1 MYLRGRTF
9 RCKSE
14 LLHRSAGF
22 TLPELVVTLA
32 VIGILAAVMI
42 PRFAQKSD
50 FDAFGYAEQ
59 TREALRFAQK
69 SAIAKRRL
77 VCVAIASNTIS
88 IQFASAF
95 GVNACNT
102 ALINPATGKAYGIT
116 SQDAAPSGVS
126 ITALSFNFDALGHP
140 SFAANQTLTVT
151 GGSATQSIIIEAETG
166 YVH

>member
-1 MYLRGRTF
+1 MYPRGRKF
-9 RCKSE
+9 RCESG

-22 TLPELVVTLA
+22 TLPELVVTLV
-32 VIGILAAVMI
+32 VIGILAAVVI

-77 VCVAIASNTIS
+77 VCVAIASNSIS

-95 GVNACNT
+95 GASSCNT
-102 ALINPATGKAYGIT
+102 ALINPATGKAYGLA

-126 ITALSFNFDALGHP
+126 INALSFNFDALGRP
-140 SFAANQTLTVT
+140 SFTANQTLNVA
-151 GGSATQSIIIEAETG
+151 GGSTTQSIIIEAETG

>member
-1 MYLRGRTF
+1 M
-9 RCKSE
+9 KSGSCFAQISH
-14 LLHRSAGF
+14 LPKRSEGF
-22 TLPELVVTLA
+22 TLPELVVTL
-32 VIGILAAVMI
+32 VILGILAAVII

-77 VCVAIASNTIS
+77 MCVAIASNSIS

-95 GVNACNT
+95 GASSCNT
-102 ALINPATGKAYGIT
+102 ALINPATGKAYGVA
-116 SQDAAPSGVS
+116 SQDTAPSGVS
-126 ITALSFNFDALGHP
+126 ITALSFNFDALGRP
-140 SFAANQTLTVT
+140 NFAANQTLTVT

>member
-1 MYLRGRTF
+1 MRSGSS
-9 RCKSE
+9 CAQKSH
-14 LLHRSAGF
+14 LPKRSGGF
-22 TLPELVVTLA
+22 TLPELVVTL
-32 VIGILAAVMI
+32 VVLGILAAVII
-42 PRFAQKSD
+42 PRFAKKSD
-50 FDAFGYAEQ
+50 FDVFGYAEQ

-95 GVNACNT
+95 GASSCNT
-102 ALINPATGKAYGIT
+102 ALINPATGKAYGLA

-126 ITALSFNFDALGHP
+126 INALSFNFDALGHP
-140 SFAANQTLTVT
+140 GFAANQTLTVT
-151 GGSATQSIIIEAETG
+151 GGSATESIVIEAETG